1 MSFPA
6 LVGKA
11 FTSVITGGASTLGK
25 VAGAAAG
32 QALFGGGSSSGQSVG
47 ASSVIANTTKGAST
61 LGDSDLDKI
70 GRGGL
75 GASGFVRG
83 TIDYRNVGA
92 PNVQAQQ
99 SRIADSGLTSIIQN
113 MMTAPN
119 QMKPDTRAALLG
131 TLASPRSV
139 SSNSQSKK
147 FKKYLKGLT

>member
-1 MSFPA
+1 MVFA
-6 LVGKA
+6 DLVGKA
-11 FTSVITGGASTLGK
+11 FTSVITGGAATLGK

-32 QALFGGGSSSGQSVG
+32 QALFGGGSSGQSVG
-47 ASSVIANTTKGAST
+47 ASSVIAGSTKGAST

-83 TIDYRNVGA
+83 TVDYRNVGA

-99 SRIADSGLTSIIQN
+99 SRIADSGLTRVIQS
-113 MMTAPN
+113 MMSAPN
-119 QMKPDTRAALLG
+119 PMKVDTRAALLG

-139 SSNSQSKK
+139 SSNSQSRK
-147 FKKYLKGLT
+147 FKKYLKGLS

>member
-1 MSFPA
+1 MSFSA

-32 QALFGGGSSSGQSVG
+32 QALFGGGSSGQSVG
-47 ASSVIANTTKGAST
+47 ASSVIAGTKGVSST

-92 PNVQAQQ
+92 PSVQAQQ
-99 SRIADSGLTSIIQN
+99 SRIADSGLTSIIQS

-119 QMKPDTRAALLG
+119 TMKPDTRAALLG